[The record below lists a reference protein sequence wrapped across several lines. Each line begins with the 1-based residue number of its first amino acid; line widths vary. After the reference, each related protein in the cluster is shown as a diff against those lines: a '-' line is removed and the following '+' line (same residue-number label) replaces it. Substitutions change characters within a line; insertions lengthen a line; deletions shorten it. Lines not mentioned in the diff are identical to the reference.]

1 MDDRFGSKA
10 TLTARKSDFRF
21 TLEKRTQSE
30 HRTTSIWCR
39 FGLMHRSKQLKFFVH
54 FVGAREVKMRD
65 YDFTELARVKR
76 LNSLKAICARATEIT
91 PKRCSPALMQPE
103 DSVHGA

>member
-21 TLEKRTQSE
+21 TPESGLRAN
-30 HRTTSIWCR
+30 IAPLPFGAR
-39 FGLMHRSKQLKFFVH
+39 FGLMNRSKQLKFFVH

-65 YDFTELARVKR
+65 CDFTELARVKR

-91 PKRCSPALMQPE
+91 PKRCAPALMQPE